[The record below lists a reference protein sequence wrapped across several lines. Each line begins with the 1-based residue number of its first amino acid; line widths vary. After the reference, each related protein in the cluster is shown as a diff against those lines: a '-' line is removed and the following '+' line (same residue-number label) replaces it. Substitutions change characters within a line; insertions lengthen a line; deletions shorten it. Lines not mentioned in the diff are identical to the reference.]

1 MWDKCVILIRVFRVV
16 YIYWISYS
24 LLSHSRRYRG
34 VTTEPIS
41 RYFEFTLHRTI
52 PQNRHNYYERGWG
65 PNGNALHLFWFKIH
79 EFIIFGYV
87 PIAFSLATLQ
97 IEITLIHGFWLPWLK
112 SHYGPTLSF
121 NAESESSF
129 VCMLIYLAGY
139 SDYIIGRHKHTHRIV
154 RHSWLLFNYYFRNKL
169 MPFAWVH

>member
-1 MWDKCVILIRVFRVV
+1 MLFTYSEYHIHCFLIRVGIGV
-16 YIYWISYS
+16 SQ
-24 LLSHSRRYRG
+24 LSPYRG
-34 VTTEPIS
+34 ISNSACIEQYRKIVTTIKKGGG
-41 RYFEFTLHRTI
+41 R
-52 PQNRHNYYERGWG
+52 
-65 PNGNALHLFWFKIH
+65 PNGNALHLFWFH